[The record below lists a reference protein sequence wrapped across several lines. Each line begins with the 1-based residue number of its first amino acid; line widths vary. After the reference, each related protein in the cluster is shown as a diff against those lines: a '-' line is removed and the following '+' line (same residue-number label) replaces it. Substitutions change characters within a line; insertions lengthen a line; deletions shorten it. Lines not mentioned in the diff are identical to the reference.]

1 MRGLE
6 EARRLYERYG
16 VDMIERLFPA
26 YAGRIAV
33 GLVGHGSE
41 CFGFDDEL
49 SRDHDFP
56 EGFCLWIDDETD
68 RAVGVE
74 LSRAYR
80 SLPLKKAAERSALSE
95 SSRGVRRIR
104 DFYERYTGCGGAP
117 ADAMQWLALPSHAL
131 AEATNG
137 EVFRDDQ
144 GLFSS
149 IRETLLYGMPEDVR
163 LKKLAARVI
172 AMAQAG
178 QYNYPRCVRHGEYGA
193 AMLAMAEF
201 VTAACGAVY
210 LLNRRHMPYYKWQL
224 RGMEGLERLS
234 ELREALDFLLTA
246 ENDEQGRILKSA
258 VAEDVCAAVVRELK
272 AQHLTHGNWDYLE
285 PHAFEIASHIETPAL
300 RAMHIMDGGA

>member
-16 VDMIERLFPA
+16 AEMIDRLFPKW
-26 YAGRIAV
+26 AGRIAA
-33 GLVGHGSE
+33 GLAGHGSE

-68 RAVGVE
+68 RAIGVQ
-74 LSRAYR
+74 LARAYR
-80 SLPLKKAAERSALSE
+80 ALPFKRAQARSALGE
-95 SSRGVRRIR
+95 NNRGVRRIR
-104 DFYERYTGCGGAP
+104 DFYSRYTGLPGAP
-117 ADAMQWLALPSHAL
+117 EDELQWLALPSHAL

-137 EVFRDDQ
+137 AVFRDDQ
-144 GLFSS
+144 GLFTE
-149 IRETLLYGMPEDVR
+149 IREKLLTGMPEDVR

-178 QYNYPRCVRHGEYGA
+178 QYNYARCVRHGEYGA

-201 VTAACGAVY
+201 VNAACASIY

-224 RGMEGLERLS
+224 RGMEGLEKLS
-234 ELREALDFLLTA
+234 GMREALDFLLTA

-258 VAEDVCAAVVRELK
+258 VVEDICAAVIGELK
-272 AQHLTHGNWDYLE
+272 AQRLSCGSWDYLE
-285 PHAFEIASHIETPAL
+285 PHAFEIASRIESPRL
-300 RAMHIMDGGA
+300 RAMHIMEG

>member
-1 MRGLE
+1 MQGLE

-16 VDMIERLFPA
+16 TDMIDRLFPKW
-26 YAGRIAV
+26 AGRIAV

-41 CFGFDDEL
+41 CFGFDDVL

-56 EGFCLWIDDETD
+56 EGFCLWVDDETD
-68 RAVGVE
+68 RAIGVQ
-74 LSRAYR
+74 LARAYR
-80 SLPLKKAAERSALSE
+80 ALPFKKAEARSALSE
-95 SSRGVRRIR
+95 TSRGVRRIR
-104 DFYERYTGCGGAP
+104 DFYSRYTGCDGAP
-117 ADAMQWLALPSHAL
+117 ESELQWLSLPSHAL

-137 EVFRDDQ
+137 AVFRDDQ

-149 IRETLLYGMPEDVR
+149 IRETLLNSMPEDVR

-193 AMLAMAEF
+193 AMLAMTEF
-201 VTAACGAVY
+201 VNAACGAIY

-224 RGMEGLERLS
+224 RGMAGLEKLAGMKD
-234 ELREALDFLLTA
+234 ALEFLLTA

-258 VAEDVCAAVVRELK
+258 VAEDICAAVAAELR
-272 AQHLTHGNWDYLE
+272 AQRLTHGSWDYLE
-285 PHAFEIASHIETPAL
+285 PHAFEIASHIESPQL
-300 RAMHIMDGGA
+300 RAMHIMEG

>member
-1 MRGLE
+1 MQGLE

-16 VDMIERLFPA
+16 VDMIDRLFPRW
-26 YAGRIAV
+26 AGRIAV

-68 RAVGVE
+68 RAIGVQ
-74 LSRAYR
+74 LARAYR
-80 SLPLKKAAERSALSE
+80 SLPLKKAEERSALSE
-95 SSRGVRRIR
+95 TSRGVRRIS
-104 DFYERYTGCGGAP
+104 DFYGRYTGLPGAP
-117 ADAMQWLALPSHAL
+117 ENEMQWLALPSHAL

-149 IRETLLYGMPEDVR
+149 IRELLLHGMPEDVR
-163 LKKLAARVI
+163 LKRLAARVI
-172 AMAQAG
+172 TMAQAG

-193 AMLAMAEF
+193 AMLAMTEF
-201 VTAACGAVY
+201 VNAACGAIY

-224 RGMEGLERLS
+224 RGMDGLEKLS
-234 ELREALDFLLTA
+234 SMKDALEFLLTA

-258 VAEDVCAAVVRELK
+258 VAEDVCAAVIRELK
-272 AQHLTHGNWDYLE
+272 SQHLTHGSWDYLE
-285 PHAFEIASHIETPAL
+285 PHAFEIASHIESPQL
-300 RAMHIMDGGA
+300 RALHIMEG

>member
-6 EARRLYERYG
+6 ESRRLYERYG
-16 VDMIERLFPA
+16 VDMIDRHFSKW
-26 YAGRIAV
+26 AGRIAV

-41 CFGFDDEL
+41 CFGFDDEI

-68 RAVGVE
+68 RAIGVQ

-80 SLPLKKAAERSALSE
+80 SLPFKKAEERSALSE
-95 SSRGVRRIR
+95 TSRGVRRIS
-104 DFYERYTGCGGAP
+104 DFYSRYTGSRGAP
-117 ADAMQWLALPSHAL
+117 ESDRQWLALPSHAL

-144 GLFSS
+144 GLFTS
-149 IRETLLYGMPEDVR
+149 IREQLRTGMPEDVR
-163 LKKLAARVI
+163 LKKLAARVVT
-172 AMAQAG
+172 MAQAG

-201 VTAACGAVY
+201 VNAACGAIY

-224 RGMEGLERLS
+224 RGMESLEKLS
-234 ELREALDFLLTA
+234 GMEDALVFLLT
-246 ENDEQGRILKSA
+246 EDNNEQGRILKSA
-258 VAEDVCAAVVRELK
+258 IIEDVCANVVKELK
-272 AQHLTHGNWDYLE
+272 AQHLTHGSWDYLE
-285 PHAFEIASHIETPAL
+285 PHAFEIASHIESSEL
-300 RAMHIMDGGA
+300 RGLHIMEG

>member
-149 IRETLLYGMPEDVR
+149 IRETLLHGMPEDVR

-246 ENDEQGRILKSA
+246 ENDEQGRILRSA

>member
-6 EARRLYERYG
+6 EARRLYERLG
-16 VDMIERLFPA
+16 VDMIERRFPA
-26 YAGRIAV
+26 YAGRIAA

-68 RAVGVE
+68 RAIGVE

-95 SSRGVRRIR
+95 SGRGVRRIR
-104 DFYERYTGCGGAP
+104 DFYERYTGCSGAP
-117 ADAMQWLALPSHAL
+117 TDVMQWLALPSHAL

-149 IRETLLYGMPEDVR
+149 IRETLLTGMPEDVR

-172 AMAQAG
+172 TMAQAG

-201 VTAACGAVY
+201 VNAACDAAY
-210 LLNRRHMPYYKWQL
+210 LLNRRHKPYYKWQL
-224 RGMEGLERLS
+224 RGMEGLEKLS
-234 ELREALDFLLTA
+234 DLREALDFLLTA

-272 AQHLTHGNWDYLE
+272 AQRLTHGSWDYLE
-285 PHAFEIASHIETPAL
+285 PHAFEIAAHIEAPAL
-300 RAMHIMDGGA
+300 RAMHIMEG